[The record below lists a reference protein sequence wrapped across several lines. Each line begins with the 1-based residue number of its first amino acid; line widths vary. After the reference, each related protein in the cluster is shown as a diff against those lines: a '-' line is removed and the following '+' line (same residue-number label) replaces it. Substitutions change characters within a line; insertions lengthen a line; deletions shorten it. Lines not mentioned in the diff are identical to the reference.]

1 VDKIAP
7 HVVDGAADIH
17 NHRYSRQRSESAPPS
32 GKVLET
38 QESPA
43 TTLDSPSRLGE
54 TRPSTSYCEEKAL
67 LMESLLYG
75 ETSEELKAGLAKYE
89 DH

>member
-1 VDKIAP
+1 MAP
-7 HVVDGAADIH
+7 LIFRIPAL
-17 NHRYSRQRSESAPPS
+17 RQRGESAPPL

-43 TTLDSPSRLGE
+43 ITPRISPSRLGE

-75 ETSEELKAGLAKYE
+75 QTSEELKAGVAGYE
-89 DH
+89 VD